1 MRSSQP
7 AITPSELSP
16 ARKPGISRTGLPSP
30 CGTPR
35 PWKTGST
42 VRRASSACQRS
53 SWTWGPHHTPW
64 GPTGPA
70 MAGSYVNAACRR
82 GDRRWELIGKE
93 HATGAEIH
101 WHGDGDLGRRAPH
114 RAGAARD
121 ERADVARAAPVA
133 REGQALHVGGPVA

>member
-7 AITPSELSP
+7 AITLSEPSP
-16 ARKPGISRTGLPSP
+16 AMKPGMRTTGRPSP
-30 CGTPR
+30 RGTPR
-35 PWKTGST
+35 PWKTGAT
-42 VRRASSACQRS
+42 VRRAGSACQGS
-53 SWTWGPHHTPW
+53 WWTWRPHHTPC
-64 GPTGPA
+64 GSTGPA

-101 WHGDGDLGRRAPH
+101 WLGDGDLGRRAPH

-121 ERADVARAAPVA
+121 ERADLARAAPVA
-133 REGQALHVGGPVA
+133 REGQAL